1 MEISSIGSPWLLAGF
16 SLLFFGVLALDLGVV
31 NRKAKAV
38 RTRDALLWTLFC
50 VALALAFNV
59 FLYLRFGAKPA
70 LEFLTGYLIEY
81 ALSVDNIFVFILI
94 FNYFAVPAEHQH
106 RVLFW
111 GILGAVV
118 LRGIFIVAGTALIA
132 AFHWMIYVFGA
143 FLVFTGIKMLV
154 QKEIAIQP
162 DKNPVVQL
170 FRRFVRVSDRYEG
183 DRFFT
188 RIDGLLFA
196 TPLFLALVIVDI
208 IDVIF
213 AADSI
218 PAILGVTQDPT
229 IVFTSN
235 IFAILGLR
243 ALYFLLASIVD
254 RFHHLR
260 IGIAFVLGFVG
271 AKMMVGGFVHIP
283 IAVSLGIIVACL
295 GGSVLSSL
303 LFPKRSKEA

>member
-16 SLLFFGVLALDLGVV
+16 SALFFGILALDLGVV
-31 NRKAKAV
+31 NRKARV
-38 RTRDALLWTLFC
+38 VGTRHALLWSVFC
-50 VALALAFNV
+50 ILLALAFNA
-59 FLYLRFGAKPA
+59 FLYFRFGARPA

-118 LRGIFIVAGTALIA
+118 LRGVFIVAGTALIA

-143 FLVFTGIKMLV
+143 FLIFTGIKMLV
-154 QKEIAIQP
+154 QKEMTIQP
-162 DKNPVVQL
+162 ERNPVVQF

-188 RIDGLLFA
+188 RIDGTVFA
-196 TPLFLALVIVDI
+196 TPLFLTLVIVEMT
-208 IDVIF
+208 DVIF

-218 PAILGVTQDPT
+218 PAILGVTLDPT

-260 IGIAFVLGFVG
+260 IGIAAVLSFVG
-271 AKMMVGGFVHIP
+271 LKMIVGGFVHIP
-283 IAVSLGIIVACL
+283 IAVSLGVIVTCL

-303 LFPKRSKEA
+303 LFPKPPKEA

>member
-1 MEISSIGSPWLLAGF
+1 
-16 SLLFFGVLALDLGVV
+16 
-31 NRKAKAV
+31 
-38 RTRDALLWTLFC
+38 
-50 VALALAFNV
+50 
-59 FLYLRFGAKPA
+59 
-70 LEFLTGYLIEY
+70 
-81 ALSVDNIFVFILI
+81 
-94 FNYFAVPAEHQH
+94 
-106 RVLFW
+106 VLFW
-111 GILGAVV
+111 GILGAVL
-118 LRGIFIVAGTALIA
+118 LRGLFIVAGTALIA

-143 FLVFTGIKMLV
+143 FLIFTGVKMLV
-154 QKEIAIQP
+154 QEELTIQP

-188 RIDGLLFA
+188 RIGGELFA

-260 IGIAFVLGFVG
+260 IGIAIVLAFVG
-271 AKMMVGGFVHIP
+271 VKMMIGGLFHIP
-283 IAVSLGIIVACL
+283 IAVSLGVIVACL
-295 GGSVLSSL
+295 GGSILSSL
-303 LFPKRSKEA
+303 LFPKRSKEV